1 MGRLLKIMRVVVEA
15 VIFGLLTY
23 SAVRIS
29 SSFAPVASF
38 ISEIQ
43 FIPATVTF
51 SMTIIVSW
59 LLVTL
64 LFGRIYCSTVCPL
77 SAVQD
82 GVSRLWITARGR
94 KWKGYT
100 FRRPQ
105 NLLRYVSLCIVFF
118 ALVCGFTAIL
128 LIFDPFT
135 IYERTLAGVNTS
147 HSSLSAPVKAGA
159 AGTVGFIIAFTVL
172 AAISFFAA
180 KGGRTFC
187 NTLCPA
193 GTTLSF
199 VSRYSIFHIDINPD
213 KCIQCRRCERVCKA
227 HCIDVPSHTVDPS
240 RCVVCFNCV
249 TGCPNDAIRYTSDR
263 HRLSYPLMQSI
274 DGAIA
279 SATAAPDTDG
289 EAVTS
294 VTDNIPSDENIS

>member
-1 MGRLLKIMRVVVEA
+1 MGRLLKILRVVVES

-23 SAVRIS
+23 STVRVT

-38 ISEIQ
+38 LSEIQ

-51 SMTIIVSW
+51 SMTIILSW
-59 LLVTL
+59 LVITL
-64 LFGRIYCSTVCPL
+64 LLGRIYCSTVCPL
-77 SAVQD
+77 AAVQD
-82 GVSRLWITARGR
+82 AAARVSITARGR

-100 FRRPQ
+100 YFRPQ
-105 NLLRYVSLCIVFF
+105 NLLRYISLGVVFF

-135 IYERTLAGVNTS
+135 IYERTIAGVSGGNS
-147 HSSLSAPVKAGA
+147 MLSAPVKAGA
-159 AGTVGFIIAFTVL
+159 AGTAGFIIAFTVL
-172 AAISFFAA
+172 AAISVFAA
-180 KGGRTFC
+180 AGGRTFC

-199 VSRYSIFHIDINPD
+199 VARYSIFHIDINPD

-227 HCIDVPSHTVDPS
+227 HCIDVPAHTVDSS

-279 SATAAPDTDG
+279 SASATPDTDG

-294 VTDNIPSDENIS
+294 VTDNIPTDENIS